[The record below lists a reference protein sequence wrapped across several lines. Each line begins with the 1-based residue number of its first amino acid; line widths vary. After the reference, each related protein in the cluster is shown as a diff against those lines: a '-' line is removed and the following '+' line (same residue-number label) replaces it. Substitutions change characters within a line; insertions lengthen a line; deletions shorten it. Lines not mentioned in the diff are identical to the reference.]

1 MSLTLRPYQQT
12 AIANVLADWRDFNRV
27 LITMATGTGKTVV
40 FLEVLDRVL
49 REDAKARALILVHR
63 KHLVDQPLERLQTF
77 WPSRSLQ
84 TGLIQ
89 GDRHQPG
96 GRIVIG
102 TVQSLVNET
111 RLQDLL
117 RHGPITHV
125 VIDEAHRGIA
135 ETYNQVLT
143 GLGKVKLLG
152 CTATPKRT
160 DKIALA
166 QLFEKVS
173 YKIDILTAIREGALV
188 PFNPWRV
195 TLPNVDFSQV
205 RQTEDGWDEEE
216 AGKLLSAENV
226 LEIIFAKWREIAGH
240 RQTIGFCASVGMA
253 EACAAYFSNAG
264 VPSGAIS
271 YKTKKQ
277 ERTRLQAQYENGE
290 LQCLFNMDVF
300 TEGYDAPATGCVIM
314 ARPTRSDLIYVQAM
328 GRGLRLHP
336 ASGKLD
342 CTIIDFA
349 PVGARDIIM
358 AGDVLEGMPPEV
370 KKAYEKAEE
379 QGLEL
384 FGMEINADGGIGII
398 DPEDVKVE
406 MMNLLA
412 HHRLAW
418 NFDGQ
423 IATCALSK
431 TNTLAIVVPDRDR
444 LEKADDLRRAGQWTS
459 GRAQL
464 AGWLE
469 KYRLYLL
476 GKNETNTWHTELL
489 ATTATMGEAKDLAE
503 SMSTYEDA
511 TISRKKSFW
520 REKPMSDAQARFL
533 RQLGAFQPG
542 LTSGQA
548 ASRITHVLAT
558 REVQAY
564 ENRQQ
569 KSLVN
574 GRPAQA
580 SVLQGQYANA

>member
-1 MSLTLRPYQQT
+1 MALNLHPYQHT
-12 AIANVLADWRDFNRV
+12 AVANVLADWRDFNRL
-27 LITMATGTGKTVV
+27 LITMATGTGKTIV

-49 REDAKARALILVHR
+49 RTDEQARALILVHR

-84 TGLIQ
+84 TGIIQ
-89 GDRHQPG
+89 GERHQPG

-102 TVQSLVNET
+102 TVQSLVSER
-111 RLQDLL
+111 RLDDIL
-117 RHGPITHV
+117 RYGPITHV
-125 VIDEAHRGIA
+125 VIDEAHRGVA
-135 ETYNQVLT
+135 DTYTQVLA
-143 GLGKVKLLG
+143 GLGNVKLLG

-188 PFNPWRV
+188 PFSPWRV

-253 EACAAYFSNAG
+253 EACASYFSNAG
-264 VPSGAIS
+264 VPSAAIS

-277 ERTRLQAQYENGE
+277 ERSRYQSQYENGE

-300 TEGYDAPATGCVIM
+300 TEGYDAPETGCVIM

-328 GRGLRLHP
+328 GRGLRLHA

-384 FGMEINADGGIGII
+384 FGMAISPEGGIGVIAL
-398 DPEDVKVE
+398 EDVKVE

-418 NFDGQ
+418 NFDGSV
-423 IATCALSK
+423 ATCALSK
-431 TNTLAIVVPDRDR
+431 TNTLAIVVPDRER
-444 LEKADDLRRAGQWTS
+444 LEKADDLRRAGQWTA
-459 GRAQL
+459 GRANL

-476 GKNETNTWHTELL
+476 SKTDLGLWSTELL
-489 ATTATMGEAKDLAE
+489 ATTATMGEAKEIAE
-503 SMSTYEDA
+503 GMSTYEDA

-520 REKPMSDAQARFL
+520 REKPMSDAQAKFL
-533 RQLGAFQPG
+533 RQLSAFQPG

-564 ENRQQ
+564 ETRQQ
-569 KSLVN
+569 KSLVS
-574 GRPAQA
+574 GRSAQTAMLSASPA
-580 SVLQGQYANA
+580 

>member
-1 MSLTLRPYQQT
+1 MALTLHSYQNT
-12 AIANVLADWRDFNRV
+12 AVSNVLADWRDYLGV
-27 LITMATGTGKTVV
+27 LITMATGTGKTIV
-40 FLEVLDRVL
+40 FLEVVDRVL
-49 REDAKARALILVHR
+49 QADPLARVLILVHR

-77 WPSRSLQ
+77 WPSRALQ
-84 TGLIQ
+84 TGIVQ

-102 TVQSLVNET
+102 TVQSLVNEN
-111 RLQDLL
+111 RLQDVL
-117 RHGPITHV
+117 RYGPITHV
-125 VIDEAHRGIA
+125 VIDEAHRGVA
-135 ETYNQVLT
+135 ATYAQVLAA
-143 GLGKVKLLG
+143 LGNVKLLG

-160 DKIALA
+160 DNIALA
-166 QLFEKVS
+166 SLFQKVS
-173 YKIDILTAIREGALV
+173 YKIDILTAIREGYLV
-188 PFNPWRV
+188 PYMPFQA
-195 TLPNVDFSQV
+195 TLPVDFSKV
-205 RQTEDGWDEEE
+205 TKTKEGWDEDE
-216 AGKLLSAENV
+216 AGRLLSADNI
-226 LEIIFAKWREIAGH
+226 LEIIFTKWRELAAD
-240 RQTIGFCASVGMA
+240 RQTIGFCASIDMA
-253 EACAAYFSNAG
+253 QACATYFSNAG
-264 VPSGAIS
+264 VPSAAIS
-271 YKTKKQ
+271 YKTPKK
-277 ERTRLQAQYENGE
+277 ERARLQTQYENGE
-290 LQCLFNMDVF
+290 LQCIFNQDVY
-300 TEGYDAPATGCVIM
+300 TEGYDAPETSCVLM
-314 ARPTRSDLIYVQAM
+314 LSPTRSDLSYAQRM
-328 GRGLRLHP
+328 GRGLRLHR
-336 ASGKLD
+336 ASGKIN
-342 CTIIDFA
+342 CIILDFA
-349 PVGARDIIM
+349 PLGARDLIL
-358 AGDVLEGMPPEV
+358 AGDLLEGMPPAV
-370 KKAYEKAEE
+370 KKAYERAREE
-379 QGLEL
+379 GMEL

-464 AGWLE
+464 AEWLE

-574 GRPAQA
+574 GRSAQPA
-580 SVLQGQYANA
+580 VLQGHYANA

>member
-1 MSLTLRPYQQT
+1 MALTLRPYQQT

-49 REDAKARALILVHR
+49 REDAQARALILVHR

-77 WPSRSLQ
+77 WPSRALQ
-84 TGLIQ
+84 TGVVQ

-102 TVQSLVNET
+102 TVQSLVNES
-111 RLQDLL
+111 RLQDIL
-117 RHGPITHV
+117 RYGPITHV
-125 VIDEAHRGIA
+125 VIDEAHRGVA
-135 ETYNQVLT
+135 TTYTQVLAA
-143 GLGKVKLLG
+143 LGPVKLLG

-160 DKIALA
+160 DNIALA
-166 QLFEKVS
+166 SLFQKVS
-173 YKIDILTAIREGALV
+173 YKIDILTAIREGYLV
-188 PFNPWRV
+188 PYMSFKA
-195 TLPNVDFSQV
+195 TLPVDFSKVTKTQ
-205 RQTEDGWDEEE
+205 EGWDENE
-216 AGKLLSAENV
+216 AGKLLSAANI
-226 LEIIFAKWREIAGH
+226 LEIIFTKWRELAGD
-240 RQTIGFCASVGMA
+240 RQTIGFCASIEMSN
-253 EACAAYFSNAG
+253 ACAEYFNSAG
-264 VPSGAIS
+264 VPSAAIS
-271 YKTKKQ
+271 YKTPKQ
-277 ERTRLQAQYENGE
+277 ERARLQTQYEKGE
-290 LQCLFNMDVF
+290 LQCIFNQDVY
-300 TEGYDAPATGCVIM
+300 TEGYDAPATSCVIM
-314 ARPTRSDLIYVQAM
+314 GYPTTSDLAYAQRM
-328 GRGLRLHP
+328 GRGLRLHR
-336 ASGKLD
+336 ASGKLN
-342 CTIIDFA
+342 CIILDFA
-349 PVGARDIIM
+349 PLGARDLVL
-358 AGDVLEGMPPEV
+358 AGDLLEGVPPAV
-370 KKAYEKAEE
+370 KKAYEKAEA

-476 GKNETNTWHTELL
+476 GKNETSTWHTELL
-489 ATTATMGEAKDLAE
+489 ATTATMGEAKDIAE

-511 TISRKKSFW
+511 SISRKKSFW

-564 ENRQQ
+564 ETRQQ

-574 GRPAQA
+574 GRTAQPP
-580 SVLQGQYANA
+580 VLQGHYANA